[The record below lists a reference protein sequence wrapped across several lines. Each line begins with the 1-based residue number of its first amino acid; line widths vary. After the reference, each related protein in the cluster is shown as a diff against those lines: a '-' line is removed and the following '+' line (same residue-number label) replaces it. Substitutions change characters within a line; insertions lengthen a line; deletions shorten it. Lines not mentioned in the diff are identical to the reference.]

1 MDPLD
6 ESMQIEEHER
16 LDDTVI
22 WGTNVSTKDTLE
34 AFRNFILNF
43 RLDTEDE
50 HSTPHYIKLLH
61 EVCNL
66 FVIKK
71 YSLN

>member
-1 MDPLD
+1 MDPID
-6 ESMQIEEHER
+6 ESMHIEEQER

-22 WGTNVSTKDTLE
+22 WGTNVSTKQTLE
-34 AFRNFILNF
+34 SFRNFILNF
-43 RLDTEDE
+43 RLNKEDV

-66 FVIKK
+66 
-71 YSLN
+71 